1 MHISNLRGP
10 FDPLSIAKIGL
21 LQPFV
26 GTVND
31 ELKRLEMGNHHF
43 FTIFHKGTITISG
56 DYIGDCTIF
65 YLFTSPIFCSDD
77 CSMGIKKDPYFN
89 GAT

>member
-10 FDPLSIAKIGL
+10 FDPLSIVKNVKIGL

-31 ELKRLEMGNHHF
+31 ELKRLEMGNHHV
-43 FTIFHKGTITISG
+43 HHISQR
-56 DYIGDCTIF
+56 YHHHF
-65 YLFTSPIFCSDD
+65 W
-77 CSMGIKKDPYFN
+77 
-89 GAT
+89 